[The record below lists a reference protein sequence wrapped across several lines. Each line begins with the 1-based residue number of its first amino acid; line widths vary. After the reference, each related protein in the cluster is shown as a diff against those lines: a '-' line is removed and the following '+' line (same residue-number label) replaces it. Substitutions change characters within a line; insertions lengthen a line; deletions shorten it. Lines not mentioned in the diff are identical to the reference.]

1 MPVDLK
7 PAVARNIAEI
17 KKTLSQKTAELE
29 ALQRDLERQ
38 EAVRRM
44 LSGDRPTVRRAGR
57 RGRKRTATDWNE
69 VLKSLPTTFS
79 AQDFSKAA
87 GGRNRSAVY
96 LRQILSRLTKRRRL
110 RRVARGRYRKM

>member
-7 PAVARNIAEI
+7 SAVTRNIAEI

-44 LSGDRPTVRRAGR
+44 LSGDRPAVRRAAKK
-57 RGRKRTATDWNE
+57 GRKRSATDWNE
-69 VLKSLPTTFS
+69 VLRGLPATFT

-110 RRVARGRYRKM
+110 KRIARGRYRKV